1 MDGHGLHHMR
11 TRMCVTEGLEPF
23 PARSIKMRMFDYLM
37 YGVGFFA
44 PLALLP
50 QIFQIYSTKS
60 SVGVSLLTWVLLS
73 ISSAL
78 WTIYGAVHKDNHIL
92 FASGSMIVF
101 HLTVIIGLLIY

>member
-11 TRMCVTEGLEPF
+11 TRMRVTEGLEPF
-23 PARSIKMRMFDYLM
+23 PARSIGMRTFDYLM
-37 YGVGFFA
+37 YGVGFLA

-60 SVGVSLLTWVLLS
+60 SVGVSFLTWVLLMCSS
-73 ISSAL
+73 IL
-78 WTIYGAVHKDNHIL
+78 WTIYGAVHKDKHIL

-101 HLTVIIGLLIY
+101 HLTIIVGLLIY